1 MPSQAEI
8 DQPPGRRRG
17 LRIGCFASLVMLGLI
32 LAGLAI
38 VWLNRERIAGNVI
51 GNELK
56 SRGIAAT
63 YEIESIGGRRQ
74 VLRNIVVGD
83 PRRPDLTIER
93 AETVIRYR
101 FGFPAIGE
109 IRLTRPRLYG
119 TYRKGTLSF
128 GALDSLIFGGPKRA
142 FQLPD
147 LVLRIADGRALLQ
160 SDYGPIGVK
169 LQGGGN
175 LRGGFAGELAAT
187 APLLN
192 LGACEW
198 RGATVYGEV
207 SVAGERPAF
216 EGPARLARLACP
228 TQGLAL
234 EGVSLQLDARADKA
248 LAAFEGD
255 AALRAGRA
263 ALGDNRLAGASGNTH
278 FTWRNG
284 GLTARYRLEGTGLET
299 AQAAVARLGLDG
311 WLRTRRNFDR
321 IELDADVDGRG
332 VRLGRGLDA
341 TLADTARGT
350 RDTLLGPIV
359 ERMRRA
365 LAAESRASRLT
376 AEVSL
381 RRTGS
386 TTALVMP
393 SASLRGGSGATIVS
407 LSRLQL
413 VMRDAGAPRLAG
425 NFSTGGANLPRI
437 AGRMEQRADGGVTAR
452 LSMAEYAAG
461 QARLAIPELV
471 LVEGRDGTIG
481 FSGQARASGA
491 LPGGFARNLL
501 LPVAGNWSQ
510 ARGLAL
516 WRDCADLRFDSL
528 RFANLMLDRRR
539 LTLCPPRGSAMV
551 RYDDRGL
558 RIAAGAPS
566 LDVAGRLGE
575 TPIAIRSGPVGLAW
589 PGALSARQLVVALG
603 PAETASRF
611 AINDLSAQIGKDIAG
626 RFGGTDVRLF
636 AVPLD
641 LLGASGNWR
650 YAGGRLTLGDGAF
663 RLQDRRPAARF
674 EPLVASGAT
683 LTLEDNRIKARA
695 ELREPL
701 TSRIVTRVDL
711 RHDLANGVGHAD
723 LTVPDL
729 VFDEALQPGRNCSL
743 PESHGLSCL
752 AFGLVAN
759 VEGTVAGTGRI
770 DWNER
775 GVTSSGRFSTDSL
788 DFAAAFGPVHGA
800 SGTVEF
806 TDLLGLTTAPNQR
819 LRVASINPGIEVTDG
834 EVVFELRNGE
844 VLAVQRGTWPFM
856 GGTLTMRPVAIRFG
870 NAETRRYVLE
880 IEGLDAARF
889 IERMELENISA
900 RGVFDGTVP
909 LVFDENGNGR
919 VEGGLLLSRP
929 PGGNVSYVGQLTY
942 ENLGAI
948 PNMAFAALRSLD
960 YRQASIAMDGDL
972 AGEIVTRVRFDGV
985 SQGVGA
991 QRNIATRALEGLPI
1005 RLEVNIRAQFY
1016 SLLGNLRSLYD
1027 PSAVKDPRTI
1037 GLLDA
1042 QGNVIRR
1049 ESNGPPPEPVAP
1061 DDLIPNEPAIQRRE
1075 SEEVP

>member
-1 MPSQAEI
+1 MPPQAEI
-8 DQPPGRRRG
+8 DQPPGRRSG
-17 LRIGCFASLVMLGLI
+17 LRIGCLASLVLLGLI

-93 AETVIRYR
+93 AEAIIRYR

-109 IRLTRPRLYG
+109 IRLSRPRLYG
-119 TYRKGTLSF
+119 TFRNGQLSF
-128 GALDSLIFGGPKRA
+128 GALDPLIFAGPKRA

-160 SDYGPIGVK
+160 SDYGPVGVK

-187 APLLN
+187 APQ
-192 LGACEW
+192 LGLGDCALQ
-198 RGATVYGEV
+198 GATLYGEV
-207 SVAGERPAF
+207 SVASERPAF
-216 EGPARLARLACP
+216 AGPVRLARLACAK
-228 TQGLAL
+228 QGLTL
-234 EGVSLQLDARADKA
+234 EGASLQLDARADKA
-248 LAAFEGD
+248 LAAFEGN
-255 AALRAGRA
+255 AVVRAGGA
-263 ALGDNRLAGASGNTH
+263 ALGGNRLASARGNTH
-278 FTWRNG
+278 FTWRDG
-284 GLTARYRLEGTGLET
+284 GLTARYRIEGTGLAT
-299 AQAAVARLGLDG
+299 AQAAVGVLGLDG
-311 WLRTRRNFDR
+311 WLRARRNFQR
-321 IELDADVDGRG
+321 VELDADVDGRG

-341 TLADTARGT
+341 RLADAARGT
-350 RDTLLGPIV
+350 RDTLLGPII
-359 ERMRRA
+359 ERVRRA
-365 LAAESRASRLT
+365 LAAESRASRLS
-376 AEVSL
+376 AVISL
-381 RRTGS
+381 RRTDAA
-386 TTALVMP
+386 TAIVVP
-393 SASLRGGSGATIVS
+393 SASLRGGSGTALVS
-407 LSRLQL
+407 LSRFQA
-413 VMRDAGAPRLAG
+413 VMSDERAPRVAG
-425 NFSTGGANLPRI
+425 NFATGGANLPRL
-437 AGRMEQRADGGVTAR
+437 AGRMEQRADGGITAR

-461 QARLAIPELV
+461 DARLALPELV
-471 LVEGRDGTIG
+471 LVRGRDGTIG
-481 FSGQARASGA
+481 FSGEARASGP
-491 LPGGFARNLL
+491 LPGGFARNLV
-501 LPVAGNWSQ
+501 LPIAGNWS
-510 ARGLAL
+510 AGGGLAL

-528 RFANLMLDRRR
+528 RLANLTLDRRR
-539 LTLCPPRGSAMV
+539 LTLCPRRGSAML

-558 RIAAGAPS
+558 RVAAGAPS
-566 LDVAGRLGE
+566 LDVSGRLGE
-575 TPIAIRSGPVGLAW
+575 TPIAIRSGPVGLAY

-611 AINDLSAQIGKDIAG
+611 AISDLSAHIGKDIAG
-626 RFGGTDVRLF
+626 RFAGTDVRLF

-650 YAGGRLTLGDGAF
+650 YAGGRLTLDDGAF

-674 EPLVASGAT
+674 EPLVAKGAT
-683 LTLEDNRIKARA
+683 LTLEDNQIMAEA
-695 ELREPL
+695 ELREPR
-701 TSRIVTRVDL
+701 TDRIVTRVNL
-711 RHDLANGVGHAD
+711 RHNLASGAGHAD
-723 LTVPDL
+723 LNVPGL
-729 VFDEALQPGRNCSL
+729 LFDSSLQPGRNCAV

-759 VEGTVAGTGRI
+759 VEGTIAGTGRI

-806 TDLLGLTTAPNQR
+806 SDLLGLTTAPRQR
-819 LRVASINPGIEVTDG
+819 LRVASINPGVEVTDG

-844 VLAVQRGTWPFM
+844 VLALLGGTWPFM
-856 GGTLTMRPVAIRFG
+856 GGTLTMRPVDIRFG
-870 NAETRRYVLE
+870 AAEARRYVLE

-889 IERMELENISA
+889 VERLQLENISA
-900 RGVFDGTVP
+900 RGLFDGTVP

-929 PGGNVSYVGQLTY
+929 PGGNISYIGQLTY

-1005 RLEVNIRAQFY
+1005 RLDVNIRAQFY

-1042 QGNVIRR
+1042 QGNVITR
-1049 ESNGPPPEPVAP
+1049 ESNGPPPEPIAP